1 MRAHVVAAWG
11 VVALLA
17 GCGGAD
23 DARTSPEPAMTTGE
37 TASTAPS
44 APGTEPATAPTT
56 APVTEPT
63 GEDSPG
69 AGVPDALDFTAT
81 TVGGDPFDARALA
94 GTPVVFWF
102 WAPWCPQCQRE
113 APVVA
118 DLADRYEGQIE
129 FVGVAGLTGDAASI
143 ETFVTDHGV
152 ANFPHIDDR
161 DGAVYTRF
169 GVTQQYDLGVVT
181 ASGDVEILRGPLSE
195 DEIVSAVDDLA
206 AG

>member
-1 MRAHVVAAWG
+1 MRAHVVAACG
-11 VVALLA
+11 VVALLV
-17 GCGGAD
+17 GCGGSGDEDMGTAPE
-23 DARTSPEPAMTTGE
+23 RTAMSAPSE
-37 TASTAPS
+37 TAPMPPTPSEAP
-44 APGTEPATAPTT
+44 ATEPEA
-56 APVTEPT
+56 EPT
-63 GEDSPG
+63 DVSTSE
-69 AGVPDALDFTAT
+69 AEIPDALDFDATA
-81 TVGGDPFDARALA
+81 VGGDPFDARALA

-113 APVVA
+113 APLVA

-129 FVGVAGLTGDAASI
+129 FVGVAGLTSDVASI

-152 ANFPHIDDR
+152 ESFPHIDDR

-181 ASGDVEILRGPLSE
+181 ADGEVEILRGPLSE
-195 DEIVSAVDDLA
+195 DEIVAAVDDLA